1 MNIFLNVKLFF
12 FKINAG
18 WANLFYMNEKINDDY
33 DRLSRAEE
41 RVREAFVIMREGIL
55 TELNAIETVDTTR
68 QLAAAGGR
76 ILDYQNKIPLNED
89 RLFFGSY

>member
-1 MNIFLNVKLFF
+1 
-12 FKINAG
+12 
-18 WANLFYMNEKINDDY
+18 MNEKINDDY

-76 ILDYQNKIPLNED
+76 ILDYQNKMIED
-89 RLFFGSY
+89 LITETRSMLKHEIQDIDRDG

>member
-1 MNIFLNVKLFF
+1 
-12 FKINAG
+12 
-18 WANLFYMNEKINDDY
+18 MNEKINDDY

-76 ILDYQNKIPLNED
+76 ILDYQNKMIED
-89 RLFFGSY
+89 LITETRSMLKHEIQDIARDG

>member
-1 MNIFLNVKLFF
+1 
-12 FKINAG
+12 
-18 WANLFYMNEKINDDY
+18 MNEKINDDY

-41 RVREAFVIMREGIL
+41 SVREAFSKMREGIL

-76 ILDYQNKIPLNED
+76 ILDYQNKMIED
-89 RLFFGSY
+89 LITETRNMLKHEIQDIDRDG

>member
-1 MNIFLNVKLFF
+1 
-12 FKINAG
+12 
-18 WANLFYMNEKINDDY
+18 MNEKINDDY

-76 ILDYQNKIPLNED
+76 ILDYQNKMIEELITETRSMLKHEIQDID
-89 RLFFGSY
+89 RDG